1 MKTLLAHLLPIL
13 LILLVVTS
21 HRDGI
26 RATANLS
33 NSTFWQE
40 ARKVQEEQKSS
51 AALMEA
57 SQLNLAVVRLFK
69 EGKFEEALPLAK
81 RDLELREAALGADH
95 ESVQSARL
103 NLADLYLALK
113 KYGEARKIVEGL
125 LKTHQQTVGLEDAA
139 TAVFLYKL
147 AVLAYAQRDFGQA
160 ETALKRA
167 LGIREKVFGP
177 NHEEFAGS
185 LYALAEYYRLTR
197 KYDVAQPL
205 YEQAALLREK
215 LLGREHPDYE
225 RTREKYF
232 CLVYETTKGEALTKK
247 LEEFRLKLGGTPS
260 PSTIEAGLLNGRALS
275 LPIPSYPVAAKVQ
288 RLQGTVI
295 IKVKI
300 DETGRVIEAADMCNG
315 NPVLVQ
321 SSLQSARGGRFS
333 PTMLSGQPVK
343 VSGVISYNFEIR

>member
-260 PSTIEAGLLNGRALS
+260 P
-275 LPIPSYPVAAKVQ
+275 
-288 RLQGTVI
+288 
-295 IKVKI
+295 
-300 DETGRVIEAADMCNG
+300 
-315 NPVLVQ
+315 
-321 SSLQSARGGRFS
+321 
-333 PTMLSGQPVK
+333 
-343 VSGVISYNFEIR
+343 